1 MAGSTIIYTDTINGT
16 IVTIASSDNILRL
29 SVIVQT
35 GTVTVTGSAV
45 FQGGN
50 SNPIILNPNQ
60 GLTLGV
66 ESITQPLSGVVI
78 DATSGSCDII
88 MCTS

>member
-1 MAGSTIIYTDTINGT
+1 MGATIIYTNTIDGT
-16 IVTIASSDNILRL
+16 IVNITSSDNILRL

-35 GTVTVTGSAV
+35 GTVVITGSAV
-45 FQGGN
+45 FQGLN

-66 ESITQPLSGVVI
+66 ESITQPLSGVQI
-78 DATSGSCDII
+78 DATSGICDVI

>member
-66 ESITQPLSGVVI
+66 DSITQPLSGVVI
-78 DATSGSCDII
+78 DATSGSCDVI

>member
-1 MAGSTIIYTDTINGT
+1 MGATKIFTNTISSA
-16 IVTIASSDNILRL
+16 IVNIASSDFILRL

-35 GTVTVTGSAV
+35 GTIVITGSAT

-66 ESITQPLSGVVI
+66 ESITQPLDGIQI
-78 DATSGSCDII
+78 DATSGSCDVI

>member
-66 ESITQPLSGVVI
+66 DSITQPLSGVVI

>member
-1 MAGSTIIYTDTINGT
+1 MAGSTQIYTDTINGD
-16 IVTIASSDNILRL
+16 IVNITSSDNILRL
-29 SVIVQT
+29 SVIVQS
-35 GTVTVTGSAV
+35 GTVVITGSAV

-66 ESITQPLSGVVI
+66 ESITQPLSGVEI
-78 DATSGSCDII
+78 DATSGSCDVI

>member
-16 IVTIASSDNILRL
+16 SVTIASSDNILRL

-35 GTVTVTGSAV
+35 GTVTITGSAV

-66 ESITQPLSGVVI
+66 ESITQPLSGVQI